1 MDRSRGALAT
11 FSLAIALTGA
21 PGLVRSALA
30 QSADLVVE
38 PFLLRGF
45 DGVETPAEL
54 GRLTVPADRADS
66 AGGTIELAFVR
77 LPSTAGRP
85 GSPIVFLAGG
95 PGVPGIV
102 MGQVP
107 PYRSLFERLRA
118 HADVILLDQRGT
130 GRSTPNLD
138 CPSDASLPVDVL
150 LDEERGLAALLRPLE
165 ACAARLRAEG
175 VEPADYTTA
184 ASADDIEDLRE
195 ALGAERVSLLGFS
208 YGTELVLA
216 YVRRHPET
224 ADRLVLAA
232 VRPPWSVVKLP
243 STYDRTIEA
252 LSEIAAR
259 DSDAEI
265 ADFADALRRSLDR
278 LETEPMA
285 LTVADGRSGVPVEL
299 RVGKPGLQAVL
310 QGAIADGRRMP
321 AAVAMVAALDRGEP
335 EPFRREIEKLYNG
348 LGGGI
353 GMMGVAMNCS
363 AGWSAERRARATDE
377 ARTALLGG
385 TPNLMLAP
393 EACVIAG
400 NPDLGPG
407 YREPV
412 VSDRPALFLSGALDP
427 NAPPAQAEE
436 ALAGFRNGMHV
447 VVENGS
453 HETLP
458 ATEVQ
463 SLVVDFLGGADV
475 TGRGVSLPPPD
486 FPTPAGILAPPG
498 GPAP

>member
-1 MDRSRGALAT
+1 MRFVSLAGTLAT
-11 FSLAIALTGA
+11 TVLLTA
-21 PGLVRSALA
+21 SPSAA
-30 QSADLVVE
+30 QESASPLTLE
-38 PFLLRGF
+38 PFVLRGF
-45 DGVETPAEL
+45 DGLETVAEL
-54 GRLTVPADRADS
+54 GRLTVPADRDAAED
-66 AGGTIELAFVR
+66 GTIELAFVR
-77 LPSTAGRP
+77 LPSVADEP

-107 PYRSLFERLRA
+107 PYRALFERLRGL
-118 HADVILLDQRGT
+118 ADVILLDQRGT
-130 GRSTPNLD
+130 GRSTPSLD
-138 CPSDASLPVDVL
+138 CPSEAPLPADAL
-150 LDEERGLAALLRPLE
+150 LDQERGLAGLLPPLE
-165 ACAARLRAEG
+165 ECAARLRAEG
-175 VEPADYTTA
+175 IEPAGYTTA

-208 YGTELVLA
+208 YGTELALA
-216 YVRRHPET
+216 YARRHPE
-224 ADRLVLAA
+224 AVDRLVLAA

-243 STYDRTIEA
+243 SAYDRVIA
-252 LSEIAAR
+252 NLSEIAAR

-265 ADFADALRRSLDR
+265 SDFAGALRRSLDR
-278 LETEPMA
+278 LQTDPMA
-285 LTVADGRSGVPVEL
+285 LTIEDGRTGAPVEL
-299 RVGKPGLQAVL
+299 RVGTLGLQAIL
-310 QGAIADGRRMP
+310 QGALADGRRMP

-335 EPFRREIEKLYNG
+335 EPFRREVERLYNG

-363 AGWSAERRARATDE
+363 AGWSAERFARATDE

-385 TPNLMLAP
+385 APNLMLAA
-393 EACVIAG
+393 EACAIAG

-407 YREPV
+407 YREPIA
-412 VSDRPALFLSGALDP
+412 SDRPALFLSGSLDP

-436 ALAGFRNGMHV
+436 ALTGFPNGVHV

-458 ATEVQ
+458 AEDVQ
-463 SLVVDFLGGADV
+463 SLVADFFEGADV
-475 TGRGVSLPPPD
+475 AGRTVSLPPPD
-486 FPTPAGILAPPG
+486 FPTPAEILAPPG